1 MNGIII
7 QYQYSGDEA
16 AWEKA
21 TADFVAAIEA
31 DAGLNGGFMYM
42 VTKSRG
48 SDLRTHVGRWRDE
61 ETLKLMQSRDYFKT
75 FAGILKGMAGDTL
88 KPDGMTVTTMT
99 PQ

>member
-21 TADFVAAIEA
+21 TGDFVAAVEA
-31 DAGLNGGFMYM
+31 DSALEGGFMYL
-42 VTKSRG
+42 VTKARE
-48 SDLRTHVGRWRDE
+48 SDNRTHIGRWRDD

-75 FAGILKGMAGDTL
+75 FAGILKEMAGDTL
-88 KPDGMTVTTMT
+88 KPEGMSVITMT
-99 PQ
+99 AQ